1 MTSKA
6 DFLKR
11 YLEPVD
17 PTASSDYLVPS
28 TKKKKKKAKTTKSGG
43 MKIIDS
49 DVDAQVRPDFDK
61 QDEEGKYY
69 RKTKKID
76 KY

>member
-17 PTASSDYLVPS
+17 PTASSDYLVP
-28 TKKKKKKAKTTKSGG
+28 TKKKKKKAKTTKAGG

-49 DVDAQVRPDFDK
+49 DADAQVRPDFDK
-61 QDEEGKYY
+61 QDEEGTLHFLSKQ
-69 RKTKKID
+69 KIQ
-76 KY
+76 K